1 MGEGPEF
8 SNGFPREMELELK
21 SLEGDRVAGTQR
33 RGGSSPWGWS
43 LSSQMPLA
51 PPGASL
57 GEKRAWRPESPGRR
71 PGQSPKELS
80 QGGELH
86 TGGPNGAWKHLRG
99 GLSLNA
105 GLGGGG
111 GCR

>member
-1 MGEGPEF
+1 MGERPEF
-8 SNGFPREMELELK
+8 SNGFPREMELELRVLK
-21 SLEGDRVAGTQR
+21 VIELPTKKRRKQPLGLEPLIPNAIG
-33 RGGSSPWGWS
+33 SPWC
-43 LSSQMPLA
+43 Q
-51 PPGASL
+51 L

-71 PGQSPKELS
+71 RGQSPKELS
-80 QGGELH
+80 QGGDPH
-86 TGGPNGAWKHLRG
+86 TEGPKGARKHLRG